1 MQQELMHQFFTRY
14 NKARTRR
21 EKALAVYNALI
32 VALPREQIADYLGEE
47 GEAFLAF
54 IRTLQNEDA
63 DVGTA
68 VAREQDAPSEAYLAA
83 LVEKLTSLD

>member
-14 NKARTRR
+14 NQAKTRR

-32 VALPREQIADYLGEE
+32 AALPREQVPEFLGAE
-47 GEAFLAF
+47 GESFLAF

-63 DVGTA
+63 DIGTA
-68 VAREQDAPSEAYLAA
+68 VAREQDAPSEAYLSA
-83 LVEKLTSLD
+83 LCEKLKSLP